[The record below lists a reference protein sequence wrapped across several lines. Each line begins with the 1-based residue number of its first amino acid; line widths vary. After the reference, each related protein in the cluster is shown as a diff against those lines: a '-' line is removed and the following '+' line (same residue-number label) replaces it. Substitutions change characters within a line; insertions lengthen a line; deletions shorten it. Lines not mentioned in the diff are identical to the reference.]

1 MALPR
6 WGSLHPPDGGI
17 FQTATNPLII
27 MRDDL
32 DVDSTEYLELERE
45 RRELA
50 EVLYAKGVIT
60 ATAIE
65 RERAHPRVM
74 AADRAAQATPAH

>member
-1 MALPR
+1 M
-6 WGSLHPPDGGI
+6 GK
-17 FQTATNPLII
+17 
-27 MRDDL
+27 DL

-50 EVLYAKGVIT
+50 EVLFAKGVIT

-65 RERAHPRVM
+65 RERTMPQVM
-74 AADRAAQATPAH
+74 TAEKTTEETTPAQSHS